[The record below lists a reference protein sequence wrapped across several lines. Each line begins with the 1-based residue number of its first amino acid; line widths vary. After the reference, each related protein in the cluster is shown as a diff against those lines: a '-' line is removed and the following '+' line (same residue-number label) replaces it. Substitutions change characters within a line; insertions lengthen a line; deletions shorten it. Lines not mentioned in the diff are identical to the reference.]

1 MDATPGL
8 RDGAGATVLL
18 VEDNPTT
25 VALYQRVLGEIDG
38 VGGVEVANDGVEALE
53 VLEPDGGE
61 PPVDLVLLDLGLPRK
76 DGHEVLEALRG
87 GMGLEALPV
96 VVVSSS
102 GNPEDVRRAYEAGA
116 NGYVQ
121 KPAGVE
127 GLEELRDAIAGFWLG
142 AARLPT
148 RVGWARGTREARSGS

>member
-1 MDATPGL
+1 MDARPGR
-8 RDGAGATVLL
+8 RDRAGATVLL
-18 VEDNPTT
+18 VEDNLTT
-25 VALYQRVLGEIDG
+25 VALFKRVLGEIDA
-38 VGGVEVANDGVEALE
+38 VAAVEVANDGVEALE
-53 VLEPDGGE
+53 RLEPDDGE

-76 DGHEVLEALRG
+76 DGHEVLEALRD

-102 GNPEDVRRAYEAGA
+102 GNPEDIRRAYEAGA

-127 GLEELRDAIAGFWLG
+127 GLEELREAVEGFWLG

-148 RVGWARGTREARSGS
+148 RVGGARSGS

>member
-1 MDATPGL
+1 MDARPGR
-8 RDGAGATVLL
+8 RDRAGATVLL
-18 VEDNPTT
+18 VEDNSTT
-25 VALYQRVLGEIDG
+25 VTLFQRVLGEIDA
-38 VGGVEVANDGVEALE
+38 VAAVEVANDGVEALE
-53 VLEPDGGE
+53 LLEPDDGEPGE

-76 DGHEVLEALRG
+76 DGHEVLEALRD

-127 GLEELRDAIAGFWLG
+127 GLEELREAVEGFWLG

-148 RVGWARGTREARSGS
+148 RVGGARGARSGS